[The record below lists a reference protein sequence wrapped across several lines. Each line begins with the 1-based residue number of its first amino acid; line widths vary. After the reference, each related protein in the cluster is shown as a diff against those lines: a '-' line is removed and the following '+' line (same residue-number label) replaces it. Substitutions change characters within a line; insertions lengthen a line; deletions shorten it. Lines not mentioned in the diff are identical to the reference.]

1 MIYFFFTFGV
11 ATFIMI
17 VCRGQIKVLIYKID
31 KRVKKTFLW
40 KPSFG
45 LVKSVDLKTWHGGLC
60 SSCAR
65 GIIPEMMIPIR
76 GVQDCVQLDR
86 RPQWVDQ
93 ELLVTVGGLGSS
105 PGVAISLVEVR
116 N

>member
-1 MIYFFFTFGV
+1 MIT
-11 ATFIMI
+11 
-17 VCRGQIKVLIYKID
+17 
-31 KRVKKTFLW
+31 
-40 KPSFG
+40 S
-45 LVKSVDLKTWHGGLC
+45 
-60 SSCAR
+60 
-65 GIIPEMMIPIR
+65 R

-116 N
+116 PLTRELELETKLREVYLPWVMEQAHLA